1 MLCNYA
7 KSVIVMALNETLR
20 ANFLSKEWA
29 LKVLRLDLLRNRK
42 NGSEFYSNLKERER
56 ERERFRSVNLKSK
69 MGS

>member
-7 KSVIVMALNETLR
+7 KSVIVMALNETLK

-42 NGSEFYSNLKERER
+42 NGSEFYSNIKKR

-69 MGS
+69 LDLK